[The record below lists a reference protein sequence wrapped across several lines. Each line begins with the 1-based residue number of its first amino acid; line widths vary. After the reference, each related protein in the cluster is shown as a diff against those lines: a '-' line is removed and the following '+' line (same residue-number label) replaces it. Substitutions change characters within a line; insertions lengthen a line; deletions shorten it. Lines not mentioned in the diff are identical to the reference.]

1 MAASVGA
8 LVGEDVKEVVGGRRG
23 AGRREPARSRLETAA
38 VADSAA
44 IASTFGDAAS
54 RGLHG
59 VGSSQPMALE
69 NGSGRNL
76 PWLDY

>member
-1 MAASVGA
+1 M
-8 LVGEDVKEVVGGRRG
+8 
-23 AGRREPARSRLETAA
+23 AA

-54 RGLHG
+54 RRLHG

-69 NGSGRNL
+69 NGSGTQVF
-76 PWLDY
+76 